1 MKKQLTL
8 YEKRSWK
15 LVWLCVASYVAIVIG
30 RKNLSVCLSD
40 MVEDGVISQT
50 LGGGVGTSFLVC
62 YAIGQLCSGF
72 LGDLVHPRYMISG
85 GLAMAG
91 VMNICMGLNSSPI
104 MFLVIW
110 GACGL
115 SCSMLWAPIIRAVS
129 TWTDDYISH
138 VSGIAL
144 AATTP
149 AGTMLSY
156 LICALGLKI
165 SGWRLAF
172 FMCGGVLL
180 ISSAVIFAL
189 FCTLRSHM
197 AVKAVKNEENPTESA
212 DGSGQAKNSGS
223 RAGIAAIFS
232 VGLVFTSFSILFN
245 GMLKDGLDLWIPTV
259 LRERFI
265 PNASAVSL
273 ICTVLPAFNV
283 FGALAAQFISRKFK
297 LDEMCTTG
305 VLFSFSTVSL
315 GIVALLIR
323 FVPASDILTPGRI
336 LAVAAVTVLL
346 ALSSTAM
353 LGANTMLLTYIP
365 LHYSKIGRAA
375 TLTGMLNCFSY
386 AAASVSEVIVG
397 AVSASLDWDVVFWFF
412 GGAALLGAVF
422 SFAGHK
428 PMEKKIRELDG
439 ME

>member
-15 LVWLCVASYVAIVIG
+15 LVALCVASYVSIVLG

-40 MVEDGVISQT
+40 MVSDGVISQA
-50 LGGGVGTSFLVC
+50 LGGGVGTSFLVF

-72 LGDLVHPRYMISG
+72 LGDLVHPRFMICT
-85 GLAMAG
+85 GLTVAG
-91 VMNICMGLNSSPI
+91 VMNILMGLNSSPM
-104 MFLVIW
+104 MFVVIW
-110 GACGL
+110 GVCGL
-115 SCSMLWAPIIRAVS
+115 ACSMLWAPIIRAVS

-156 LICALGLKI
+156 LICALGLKL

-172 FMCGGVLL
+172 FMCGAVLL
-180 ISSAVIFAL
+180 VSAAVIFAL
-189 FCTLRSHM
+189 FCTLKSHM
-197 AVKAVKNEENPTESA
+197 AVKKADSSAKEEKSSDKDVRKGSA
-212 DGSGQAKNSGS
+212 
-223 RAGIAAIFS
+223 AAIFS
-232 VGLVFTSFSILFN
+232 VGLVFTACSILFN

-273 ICTVLPAFNV
+273 ICTVLPVFNV
-283 FGALAAQFISRKFK
+283 FGAVAAQFISRKFK

-315 GIVALLIR
+315 GIVALLIK
-323 FVPASDILTPGRI
+323 FVPASDTLTFGRI

-386 AAASVSEVIVG
+386 AAASLSGVIVG

-412 GGAALLGAVF
+412 AGAALFGAVF

-428 PMEKKIRELDG
+428 PMERKIRELDG